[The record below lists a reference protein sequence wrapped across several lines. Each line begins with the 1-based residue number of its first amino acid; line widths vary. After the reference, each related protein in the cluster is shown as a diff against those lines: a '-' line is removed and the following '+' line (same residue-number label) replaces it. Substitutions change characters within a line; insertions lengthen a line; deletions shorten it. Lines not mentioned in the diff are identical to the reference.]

1 MSEPETIIAHCDSCG
16 SPMDVTPLAPFSNVE
31 CPACG
36 KHTRVKREFGP
47 YTLRQRLAIGGMSVV
62 FTAHDNTLDREVA
75 LKILNE
81 NYSADERRIS
91 AFEEEARL
99 TASLSHPHVVR
110 VLTTGRAFGRFYI
123 AMELV
128 SGGHFEHQ
136 IRERGKIPEA
146 EMLPLAIEVAH
157 GLKAAHDAGLI
168 HRDVKPGN
176 ILLDAKGNVKIVD
189 FGLALVTKGGEAQAT
204 ELWATPYYVP
214 PETIEG
220 YPEDFR
226 SDIYAFGA
234 TLYHALAG
242 RPSCGEETM
251 ATDLL
256 RESKKKVIPLCHL
269 EPGLSAEICGIV
281 DKAMA
286 YQPKDRFASYEEMI
300 AALEAANK
308 RLKTNGG
315 GEIESARA
323 AAKRQSRLRRKEL
336 TAMVMTGLVVAA
348 ATLVGIAWVTR
359 SGGKKPKIPTR
370 PVVVVEQ
377 PVDFSEMPSDVSSRY
392 GEARAAVVAGDYETA
407 VRGFDRLRDNSDV
420 QEPSRT
426 WAGIEAVMAAYLNG
440 EASKARQLAR
450 LAVEHADKVNDGV
463 AAIKSDL
470 LPVFASLDRL
480 TPIRPEGLDMQH
492 LDSVTAARWMI
503 SGLKNWEQGMLDDAV
518 AFFSA
523 FSNTPLAPDSD
534 WMEIYQ
540 IHARD
545 YLEDHKLLTSP
556 VFEDFPADG
565 EGCDRAIRELAE
577 TQAKLKTR
585 GRAKFNIRAW
595 QLELGRHAN
604 LLGKTAEPPP
614 HGNPEKIEMP
624 VVLAEL
630 ENKAGKCEFQQ
641 AAEYVKSLQGRL
653 PEESQVSLYLLTV
666 AATTF
671 LTDLE
676 KDLKAPDSAQSV
688 RLKTGG
694 VLTGIRADE
703 AGNLTD
709 AAGRQ
714 VRWADVEPDSLIEL
728 HRYFVRN
735 PADEAE
741 RLRRHGCAV
750 AFDWLAGDRK
760 RAETAASRLGAEN
773 PQFKNLWEKIAVG
786 LPK

>member
-1 MSEPETIIAHCDSCG
+1 
-16 SPMDVTPLAPFSNVE
+16 MDVTSLAPFSKVE

-36 KHTRVKREFGP
+36 AHTRVKREFGP

-146 EMLPLAIEVAH
+146 EMLPMAIEVAQ

-256 RESKKKVIPLCHL
+256 RESKKKVIPLGQL

-286 YQPKDRFASYEEMI
+286 YQPKDRFSSYEEMI
-300 AALEAANK
+300 AALDVAHK
-308 RLKTNGG
+308 RLKSNAGGDVESARSATKRQNRRRRNEITAMIMAALVVAVSATIGILWVTRGG
-315 GEIESARA
+315 GE
-323 AAKRQSRLRRKEL
+323 
-336 TAMVMTGLVVAA
+336 
-348 ATLVGIAWVTR
+348 
-359 SGGKKPKIPTR
+359 KPKIPAP
-370 PVVVVEQ
+370 PVVAVEQ
-377 PVDFSEMPSDVSSRY
+377 PLDLSDIPTDVSSRY
-392 GEARAAVVAGDYETA
+392 DEARAAVVAGDFETA
-407 VRGFDRLRDNSDV
+407 ARNFDRLRDNSDV

-440 EASKARQLAR
+440 EAAKARKLAR
-450 LAVEHADKVNDGV
+450 LAVDHAENAGDGV
-463 AAIKSDL
+463 DAIKSGL
-470 LPVFASLDRL
+470 LPVLSDLHRL
-480 TPIRPEGLDMQH
+480 APFQPEGPVKQQ

-503 SGLKNWEQGMLDDAV
+503 SALKNWEQGMLDEAV
-518 AFFSA
+518 VFFSA
-523 FSNTPLAPDSD
+523 MSDTPLAPDSD
-534 WMEIYQ
+534 WMAIYQ
-540 IHARD
+540 NHSRN
-545 YLEDHKLLTSP
+545 YLEDHKLLTSQ
-556 VFEDFPADG
+556 VFADFPVDK
-565 EGCDRAIRELAE
+565 EGCDRAISELAE
-577 TQAKLKTR
+577 KQVRLKTR
-585 GRAKFNIRAW
+585 GRAKFNISAW
-595 QLELGRHAN
+595 QLELSRHGN
-604 LLGKTAEPPP
+604 LLGKAVAPPP
-614 HGNPEKIEMP
+614 PARPVQIDMP
-624 VVLAEL
+624 VVLAVL
-630 ENKAGKCEFQQ
+630 KNKAQKCEFQQ
-641 AAEYVKSLQGRL
+641 AAEHVKSLKGRL

-666 AATTF
+666 SAATF

-676 KDLKAPDSAQSV
+676 KDLKAPDLPQTV
-688 RLKTGG
+688 RLKAGG
-694 VLTGIRADE
+694 VLNGITADE
-703 AGNLTD
+703 SGNLRD
-709 AAGRQ
+709 SAGRL

-728 HRYFVRN
+728 HRNFVRT
-735 PADEAE
+735 PANEDE
-741 RLRRHGCAV
+741 RLRRHGCAI
-750 AFDWLAGDRK
+750 AFDWLAGDK
-760 RAETAASRLGAEN
+760 NRAEAAASRLAAEN
-773 PQFKNLWEKIAVG
+773 PQFRNLWEKIAVG
-786 LPK
+786 LPE